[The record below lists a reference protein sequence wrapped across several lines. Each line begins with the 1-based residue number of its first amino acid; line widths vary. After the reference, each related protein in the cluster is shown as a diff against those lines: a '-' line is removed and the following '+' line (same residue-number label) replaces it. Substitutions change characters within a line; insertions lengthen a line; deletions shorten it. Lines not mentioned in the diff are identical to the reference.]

1 MGKGAACRHHDQ
13 GERQSDD
20 EPHNDNAPFDPK
32 EWRRKY
38 MRKYMAERRKRE
50 KAQNPPKD

>member
-1 MGKGAACRHHDQ
+1 MGKDAACRHDQ
-13 GERQSDD
+13 GMKPPDGG
-20 EPHNDNAPFDPK
+20 PHNDNTPFDPK
-32 EWRRKY
+32 AWRRKY

>member
-1 MGKGAACRHHDQ
+1 MGKDAACRHRDQ

-20 EPHNDNAPFDPK
+20 GPHDDNAPFDPK

-38 MRKYMAERRKRE
+38 MRKYMAERRERE
-50 KAQNPPKD
+50 KAAKAPKD